1 MIQASLMHFQ
11 LEEAQWQRDWSNLLA
26 LASQPGASLEQL
38 HIFALAHIF
47 RRPIIV
53 YGVKF
58 VKSFRGEDI
67 GFARFEGVY
76 LPLLWEPSFCTRSPL
91 ALGYTRGHFSALVPT
106 ESYSSRLEATTN
118 DEDEVTF
125 LPLMDCDMKLLPIH
139 FINETEVSGRGGGME
154 RDLEMRLS
162 DNNCLTL
169 QMGREESLMRQ
180 WLDVCMT
187 EGGLM
192 VAQQRLN
199 QRPLLV
205 AQMIEEWLN
214 YYRRLA

>member
-1 MIQASLMHFQ
+1 MLQASLMHFQ
-11 LEEAQWQRDWSNLLA
+11 LDEEQWQNDWGNLLS

-53 YGVKF
+53 YGIKL

-67 GFARFEGVY
+67 GLARFEGVY
-76 LPLLWEPSFCTRSPL
+76 LPLLWDPSFCSRSPI

-106 ESYSSRLEATTN
+106 EPYSSRLEASSAVN
-118 DEDEVTF
+118 DEEDVTF
-125 LPLMDCDMKLLPIH
+125 LPLMDCEMKMLPIH
-139 FINETEVSGRGGGME
+139 FINETEVTRIVNILKLCE
-154 RDLEMRLS
+154 FILLIFCRFFQL
-162 DNNCLTL
+162 
-169 QMGREESLMRQ
+169 GREESLMRQ
-180 WLDVCMT
+180 WLDVCIT

-192 VAQQRLN
+192 VAQQRLH
-199 QRPLLV
+199 RPLLV
-205 AQMIEEWLN
+205 AQMVEEWLN

>member
-11 LEEAQWQRDWSNLLA
+11 LEEAQWQNDWANLLA

-53 YGVKF
+53 YGVKL

-67 GFARFEGVY
+67 GLARFEGVY
-76 LPLLWEPSFCTRSPL
+76 LPLLWEPSFCTRSPI

-106 ESYSSRLEATTN
+106 ESYSPRLEASAN
-118 DEDEVTF
+118 DDEDVTF

-139 FINETEVSGRGGGME
+139 FINETEVSPAGTE
-154 RDLEMRLS
+154 RRWNWIVIWS
-162 DNNCLTL
+162 FL